1 MYGHICPICKAHLDP
16 CEKCDCDGRHQTMR
30 KMTHC
35 DICDKELYY
44 EDDLHE
50 QDEAYEIDGYTV
62 CEDCLSGYMRQNYY
76 KRLRVS

>member
-1 MYGHICPICKAHLDP
+1 
-16 CEKCDCDGRHQTMR
+16 MR

-35 DICDKELYY
+35 DICDKEFYY